1 MDKYVLEKISD
12 DIDASGK
19 VSDAVFENMMKNI
32 SVKADVL
39 RELASSDQ
47 ERDDD
52 LAGTT
57 NYSGGTFVCRD
68 TMTILHSQNSTMKVR
83 AEQKINKSNKYTSH
97 SGDSPP
103 EITSGASLKESAS
116 LH

>member
-1 MDKYVLEKISD
+1 MLEKISD
-12 DIDASGK
+12 DIDVSGK
-19 VSDAVFENMMKNI
+19 VTDAVFENMMKNT

-39 RELASSDQ
+39 RELANSDQ

-52 LAGTT
+52 IAGTT
-57 NYSGGTFVCRD
+57 NYSGGTFIARD
-68 TMTILHSQNSTMKVR
+68 TMTILHSQNSTIKMR
-83 AEQKINKSNKYTSH
+83 ADAKINKSNKYTSY

-103 EITSGASLKESAS
+103 DITSGASLKESAS